1 MKPDGSIVK
10 GIAVWYT
17 KNNRNYLLIMTQ
29 EEAKKFLM
37 NKKVFVKDKSK
48 EIQEKLFE
56 LGFGWDGGSTKRA
69 SYLTKPF
76 LFMYEDMKLA
86 YDDDVDYFYEHNY
99 EEISAED
106 ILNIKVEH
114 LPKTWEEFCKNNPV
128 TAGEATFNS
137 CNGAVVSLPAKNTR
151 HSILDKCFLPS
162 ISAAEAHLALMQLHQ
177 LRDCY
182 RGNVDPYECQY
193 AIVRGL
199 SGLIVVKDIN
209 AFLSFPTRGMA
220 EEFLANFK
228 DLIEEAGD
236 LI

>member
-1 MKPDGSIVK
+1 
-10 GIAVWYT
+10 
-17 KNNRNYLLIMTQ
+17 MTQ
-29 EEAKKFLM
+29 EEARKFLM

-56 LGFGWDGGSTKRA
+56 IGFGWSSGSIKKVL
-69 SYLTKPF
+69 YLNKPF
-76 LFMYEDMKLA
+76 LFMYKDMTLTNG
-86 YDDDVDYFYEHNY
+86 DDVDYFYNHAS

-114 LPKTWEEFCKNNPV
+114 LPKTWEEFCENNPINDGEV
-128 TAGEATFNS
+128 ALTTGGDITNLIAGRVRFS
-137 CNGAVVSLPAKNTR
+137 YDDRYSLPSR
-151 HSILDKCFLPS
+151 
-162 ISAAEAHLALMQLHQ
+162 SAAEAHRALMQLHQ

-199 SGLIVVKDIN
+199 SDLIVVKDIT
-209 AFLSFPTRGMA
+209 AFLSFRTRKMA

-228 DLIEEAGD
+228 DLIKEAGD

>member
-1 MKPDGSIVK
+1 MARGTRV
-10 GIAVWYT
+10 
-17 KNNRNYLLIMTQ
+17 
-29 EEAKKFLM
+29 
-37 NKKVFVKDKSK
+37 
-48 EIQEKLFE
+48 QEKLFE
-56 LGFGWDGGSTKRA
+56 IGFGWDNGSTKRA

-76 LFMYEDMKLA
+76 LFMYKDMTLA
-86 YDDDVDYFYEHNY
+86 FGDDVDSFYKDRFK
-99 EEISAED
+99 EISAED
-106 ILNIKVEH
+106 VLNIEIEH

-128 TAGEATFNS
+128 TAGEATLNS
-137 CNGAVVSLPAKNTR
+137 CNGAVVYLPAKNTR

-162 ISAAEAHLALMQLHQ
+162 ISAAIAHLALMQLHQ

-199 SGLIVVKDIN
+199 SGLIIVKDIT
-209 AFLSFPTRGMA
+209 AFLSFPTKKMA
-220 EEFLANFK
+220 EEFCSNFK

>member
-1 MKPDGSIVK
+1 
-10 GIAVWYT
+10 
-17 KNNRNYLLIMTQ
+17 MTQ
-29 EEAKKFLM
+29 EEAIKFLS
-37 NKKVFVKDKSK
+37 NTKVFVKDKSE
-48 EIQEKLFE
+48 EIQKKLFE
-56 LGFGWDGGSTKRA
+56 IGFTWHEVPNTEPK
-69 SYLTKPF
+69 YVTKPF
-76 LFMYEDMKLA
+76 LYMYDNKNLT
-86 YDDDVDYFYEHNY
+86 YGDDVKVFYSHTY
-99 EEISAED
+99 TEISAED

-128 TAGEATFNS
+128 TAGEATLNS

-162 ISAAEAHLALMQLHQ
+162 ISAAIAHLALMQLHQ

-199 SGLIVVKDIN
+199 SGLIIVKDIT
-209 AFLSFPTRGMA
+209 AFLSFPTKKMA
-220 EEFLANFK
+220 EEFLSNFK
-228 DLIEEAGD
+228 DLIEQAGD

>member
-1 MKPDGSIVK
+1 
-10 GIAVWYT
+10 
-17 KNNRNYLLIMTQ
+17 MTQ
-29 EEAKKFLM
+29 EEARKFLM
-37 NKKVFVKDKSK
+37 NKKVFVKNKSK

-56 LGFGWDGGSTKRA
+56 IGFGWDDGSTKRA

-76 LFMYEDMKLA
+76 LFMYKDMTLA
-86 YDDDVDYFYEHNY
+86 FGDDVDYFYKDSF

-106 ILNIKVEH
+106 ILSIEVEH
-114 LPKTWEEFCKNNPV
+114 LPKTWGEFCENNPIKI
-128 TAGEATFNS
+128 GEAALNS
-137 CNGAVVSLPAKNTR
+137 DTSTIVSLHTNHIR
-151 HSILDKCFLPS
+151 RSDFDRCCLPS
-162 ISAAEAHLALMQLHQ
+162 TSAAAAHRALMQLHQ

-199 SGLIVVKDIN
+199 SNLIVIKDII
-209 AFLSFPTRGMA
+209 AFLSFPTKKMA